1 MSARRSS
8 EESQNLRITPTETLP
23 SPERYP
29 PHSPFTSIIST
40 DARSSTSSTKNEGM
54 CDWEGREN
62 EKLVFE
68 SKSKVKSCEYTS
80 HSRILQQETIDQA
93 ECRVFELLYNEH
105 SMPTRRLVMRN
116 RESPQD
122 FVSYCKPSYTL
133 TLLF

>member
-1 MSARRSS
+1 MPDRRSS
-8 EESQNLRITPTETLP
+8 EESQNLRITPTKTLP

-29 PHSPFTSIIST
+29 PHPPFIST
-40 DARSSTSSTKNEGM
+40 TSRDDRSSISSTKNERM
-54 CDWEGREN
+54 CDWEGRKD

-80 HSRILQQETIDQA
+80 HSKNLQQGTIDQA

-122 FVSYCKPSYTL
+122 FVSYCKPPYTL